1 MNTISQAV
9 FAVALAAAL
18 VPALS
23 VQGQGRE
30 RRREG
35 YDPAES
41 LKRMDENNNGKI
53 EPNEISGR
61 SRSFVEK
68 AAEKARLDPRQ
79 AMPIDRLLPA
89 MQAVGEEYR
98 KQQ

>member
-1 MNTISQAV
+1 MTIRFQSLRCVVVAAILLSAV
-9 FAVALAAAL
+9 SAFG
-18 VPALS
+18 
-23 VQGQGRE
+23 QGGGGRE

-35 YDPAES
+35 YDPAEM

-68 AAEKARLDPRQ
+68 A
-79 AMPIDRLLPA
+79 
-89 MQAVGEEYR
+89 
-98 KQQ
+98 